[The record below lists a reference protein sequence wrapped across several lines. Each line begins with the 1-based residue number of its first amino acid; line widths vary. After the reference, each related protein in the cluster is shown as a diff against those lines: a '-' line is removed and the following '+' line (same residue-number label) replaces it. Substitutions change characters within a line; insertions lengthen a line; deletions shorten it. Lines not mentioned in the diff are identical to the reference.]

1 MRYWECSARGR
12 RCGLPRGKWTAALL
26 LGCTAVAGFS
36 TAASW
41 AAGPRWVTGPP
52 FFSTSGQ
59 PVVWYTNSPQ
69 YFTDPGDLSATVTH
83 AAADALVAAAAGV
96 WNAPTSRLRLRLA
109 RGGLL
114 AEHVN
119 GMNAYAGSAG
129 VVFPTDVQSA
139 NYQTRQIAVIYD
151 RDGSVT
157 DLLLG
162 VGGSDPSGCR
172 QSAVTESVDSI
183 VSSGKI
189 QHAVLVLNGRCTGSA
204 PEMQLQ
210 MQYQLMRAF
219 GRILGLGWSQTND
232 NVFTGSPGASYQQ
245 ALHWPVMHPIDVI
258 CGVYTYQC
266 MPQPFTL
273 RADDLSALALLYP
286 VGQGQAGAGQT
297 DTLLNSSRFGGVIR
311 FPNGQSMQGVNV
323 VGSRLSWFRPDSD
336 TEKWQT
342 VSSVSG
348 FRFRRSNPN
357 PIAVTDTS
365 LSGSM
370 GGYSSNDEGW
380 YEFTRM
386 PMLPGDWQKI
396 LIETEPVNPLYVGPY
411 SVGPYTSS
419 TVLPS
424 GSSPE
429 DFAGLFSSYADFG
442 WFDYVLGGGVST
454 CTPLPGSETTPQVV
468 AAEGWW
474 TGQLCGYGQTVWM
487 GMPIRAARTLTVEVT
502 AQDEQGF
509 ATIAKA
515 MPVVG
520 VWRATDVSGS
530 KPAIAATK
538 AFNRVSAGLTSLTVQ
553 GIGAGTLRIGIAD
566 ERGDGRPDFNFGARV
581 LYADTVAPANVGAG
595 GGVVTITGR
604 GFRPGNIVTVNNV
617 AAVVQSWTSTTIVAT
632 VPASKKLAS
641 GTPPAMVADITVRD
655 ASTKGTTVMTGALAY
670 AAAVPEVM
678 RLVSAPVGSVMT
690 GLLTPNSF
698 AVRVFEADGVTP
710 VAGEPVVLSSP
721 DGVRFAA
728 CGTATCTV
736 NTDATGTASSGVTAL
751 AAGLIVLNAIGDSSR
766 ISASFNAVD
775 PPDQIALVS
784 APTGTLFVGDTA
796 ARTFAVRVTKGDG
809 VTPVTGAAVVF
820 AAGGTGVRFG
830 ACGGST
836 CTVTTDAAGSA
847 SSTIIPLAAG
857 TVVLSATATAGRVT
871 ASFTS
876 LVRVRTVTAARVV
889 EYVAEGARVMWSP
902 QVILAD
908 NSASISGLAVAWTGS
923 DALII
928 GFAVTTSDANG
939 LAATTTTIGP
949 VAAGMQAPGTAC
961 AWIAVCAGFV
971 AQGVAAAN
979 LRVEIV
985 GGAAQAVAADSTF
998 GPVTVQVTDGAGHGV
1013 AGAVVRVYQVVEA
1026 GVVCAGQGRCPA
1038 QAVLD
1043 RDQSEFVS
1051 DVDGRVSFTPL
1062 QRSGQAEMTSF
1073 VVTAGTQGFG
1083 SFTLTKGW

>member
-1 MRYWECSARGR
+1 MRSWGCSVHGR
-12 RCGLPRGKWTAALL
+12 RCGLRPGRWTAALL
-26 LGCTAVAGFS
+26 LGCSAV
-36 TAASW
+36 ASW

-59 PVVWYTNSPQ
+59 PVVWYTDTPQ

-83 AAADALVAAAAGV
+83 AAADAIVAAAAGV
-96 WNAPTSRLRLRLA
+96 WNAPTSRLRLVQ
-109 RGGLL
+109 GGLL
-114 AEHVN
+114 AQHVS

-129 VVFPTDVQSA
+129 IVFPADVQAA

-183 VSSGKI
+183 VPSGKI

-232 NVFTGSPGASYQQ
+232 NVFTGSPVASYQQ

-258 CGVYTYQC
+258 CGVYTFQC
-266 MPQPFTL
+266 MPLPFTL
-273 RADDLSALALLYP
+273 RADDLSSLALLYP
-286 VGQGQAGAGQT
+286 IGQGQAGAGQT
-297 DTLLNSSRFGGVIR
+297 DTLLNSSRIGGVIR

-323 VGSRLSWFRPDSD
+323 VGRRLSWFRPDSD

-357 PIAVTDTS
+357 PIAATDPS

-370 GGYSSNDEGW
+370 GGYSGNDEGW
-380 YEFTRM
+380 YELTRM
-386 PMLPGDWQKI
+386 PMLPGDWQKV
-396 LIETEPVNPLYVGPY
+396 LIETEPINPLYVGPY

-429 DFAGLFSSYADFG
+429 DFAGLFGGYGDYG
-442 WFDYVLGGGVST
+442 WFDYVLGGGAST
-454 CTPLPGSETTPQVV
+454 CAVPPGSETTPQGV

-487 GMPIRAARTLTVEVT
+487 GMPIRANRSLTVEIT

-509 ATIAKA
+509 ATITKA

-530 KPAIAATK
+530 KPVLAASK
-538 AFNRVSAGLTSLTVQ
+538 AFNRVSAGLTSLAVQ
-553 GIGAGTLRIGIAD
+553 GLGAGTLRIGIAD

-581 LYADTVAPANVGAG
+581 LYADTVTPANVGAG

-604 GFRPGNIVTVNNV
+604 GFRSGNVVTVNSV

-641 GTPPAMVADITVRD
+641 GTPPALVADVTVRD

-670 AAAVPEVM
+670 AAALPEVM
-678 RLVSAPVGSVMT
+678 RLVSAPAGPVTTAV
-690 GLLTPNSF
+690 LAADSF

-721 DGVRFAA
+721 SVVRFAA
-728 CGTATCTV
+728 CGTASCTV
-736 NTDATGTASSGVTAL
+736 VTDATGTASSGVTAL
-751 AAGLIVLNAIGDSSR
+751 AAGLIVLNAIGDSSQ
-766 ISASFNAVD
+766 IAASFTAVD

-784 APTGTLFVGDTA
+784 APIGTVFVGDTA
-796 ARTFAVRVTKGDG
+796 ATGFAVRVTKGDG
-809 VTPVTGAAVVF
+809 VTPVTGATVVF
-820 AAGGTGVRFG
+820 AAVGNGVRFG
-830 ACGGST
+830 ACGATT
-836 CTVTTDAAGSA
+836 CTVTTDSAGVA
-847 SSTIIPLAAG
+847 STRVTPLAAG
-857 TVVLSATATAGRVT
+857 TFVLSATGGPGRVT
-871 ASFTS
+871 AALTA
-876 LVRVRTVTAARVV
+876 LVKVRTVTAIRAVEYIAEAARV
-889 EYVAEGARVMWSP
+889 AWSP
-902 QVILAD
+902 QVVLAD
-908 NSASISGLAVAWTGS
+908 NSASVNGVAVVWTGIGPGTTLS
-923 DALII
+923 D
-928 GFAVTTSDANG
+928 VTGSASTP
-939 LAATTTTIGP
+939 TIVGP
-949 VAAGMQAPGTAC
+949 VAAGMQATGTAC
-961 AWIAVCAGFV
+961 AWITVCAGFA
-971 AQGVAAAN
+971 AQGVAVAD
-979 LRVEIV
+979 LRVEVLV
-985 GGAAQAVAADSTF
+985 GAGQSVAADATLA
-998 GPVTVQVTDGAGHGV
+998 PVTVLVTDGLGHGV
-1013 AGAVVRVYQVVEA
+1013 AGAVVRVYQMVQA

-1051 DVDGRVSFTPL
+1051 DVDGRASFPPL
-1062 QRSGQAEMTSF
+1062 QRSGQAEVTNL
-1073 VVTAGTQGFG
+1073 VVTAGTQGFA
-1083 SFTLTKGW
+1083 SVSLTKGW